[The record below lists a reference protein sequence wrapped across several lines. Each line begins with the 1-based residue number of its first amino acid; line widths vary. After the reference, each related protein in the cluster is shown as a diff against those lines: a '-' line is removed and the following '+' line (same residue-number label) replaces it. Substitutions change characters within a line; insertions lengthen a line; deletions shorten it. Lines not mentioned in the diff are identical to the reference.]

1 MKETLAFGIVF
12 LFFGVAFAPS
22 LYADVKTISEQKE
35 LIEIPIQICGLGG
48 MKEYTVKLSKEDV
61 NRLEILFDDIHRR
74 LDSSKSMWETISIF
88 KDAVVELDKL
98 GLLID
103 ITVEDAQKLV
113 IGTYETPQII
123 NILRNL
129 YAKKF
134 ENKIDNYYCQVTGS
148 STKTNI
154 YGWLLFTFYKI
165 TDHFFPF
172 YFIYIWYYILIHH
185 YLNRATSFLGIL
197 TFGNCIHQWE
207 GPAIHEPAV
216 GWIWT
221 DGSNGIQ
228 EWNGS
233 FYGNY
238 YDICWDANG
247 LYDIHEMAGA
257 SGFTGIKVED
267 YYLGYAL
274 RVKISD
280 TYP

>member
-1 MKETLAFGIVF
+1 LKETLAFGIVF
-12 LFFGVAFAPS
+12 LFIGVAFAPS

-35 LIEIPIQICGLGG
+35 LIEIPIQICGLREI
-48 MKEYTVKLSKEDV
+48 KEYTVKLSKEDA
-61 NRLEILFDDIHRR
+61 NRLDILFEDIHRR
-74 LDSSKSMWETISIF
+74 LNASESRKETISIF

-113 IGTYETPQII
+113 IGNYETPQII

-129 YAKKF
+129 YANKF
-134 ENKIDNYYCQVTGS
+134 ENKIDNSFCQVVGS

-154 YGWLLFTFYKI
+154 YGWLLSTFYNI
-165 TDHFFPF
+165 VNHFFPF
-172 YFIYIWYYILIHH
+172 YFIYMWYYLLISHF
-185 YLNRATSFLGIL
+185 NRTTSFLGIL
-197 TFGNCIHQWE
+197 TFGDWISEWE
-207 GPAIHEPAV
+207 GIPTDEPAV

-221 DGSNGIQ
+221 DGLNGIQ

-267 YYLGYAL
+267 FYLGYAL
-274 RVKISD
+274 RVRISD
-280 TYP
+280 TCS